1 MNWSW
6 NPSGCEW
13 WLEVT
18 HLHVLPL
25 AQFRWAYPHPQPE
38 WTLPIQSWPLH
49 PWRVTIRL
57 QREMKGVDGL
67 GVSH

>member
-1 MNWSW
+1 M
-6 NPSGCEW
+6 
-13 WLEVT
+13 T

-38 WTLPIQSWPLH
+38 WTVPIQSWPLH